1 MAFPTQEQI
10 SEVLGEIQDPELH
23 RGLNELNMVREI
35 AIDGTRISVLI
46 ALTIPGCPLKD
57 YFHSVIPAKLKD
69 NFAEIS
75 DVEVRLTSMTEEE
88 RQSLIGGLRKETPAP
103 FARADSPTQVIAI
116 GSGKGGVGKSTVTV
130 NLAASLAKLGHSVG
144 LLDAD
149 VWGFSVPRMLGVTER
164 PTVVEDMIMPP
175 EIFGVKVVSIGL
187 FTTEE
192 NPVVWRGP
200 MLHKALQ
207 QFLTDVHWDEP
218 DYLLVDLPPGT
229 GDVSISIAQFLPGA
243 AMVIVTTPQA
253 VAEKVAQRA
262 GFMAE
267 KTGLQV
273 TGVVENMSYFRG
285 DDGKEYKIF
294 GEGGGKVLAEKLH
307 VPLLGEVPIDP
318 RLRELADEG
327 TPIVL
332 QEPDSEVAQAL
343 MTASKELVNL
353 LPPKPKPARR
363 MDLPLVMGPMTS
375 APAHDHAHQHA
386 HDHSHHDHQ
395 PENGGTS
402 AEQGRGRKLFRRG

>member
-1 MAFPTQEQI
+1 MGMPSQEQI
-10 SEVLGEIQDPELH
+10 SAVLGEIQDPELH
-23 RGLNELNMVREI
+23 RGLNDLNMVRNI
-35 AIDGTRISVLI
+35 AIDGSQVSVLI

-57 YFHSVIPAKLKD
+57 YFHNVIPAKLQEAFPQITAVK
-69 NFAEIS
+69 
-75 DVEVRLTSMTEEE
+75 VELTSMTEEE

-103 FARADSPTQVIAI
+103 FARTDSPTQVIAI
-116 GSGKGGVGKSTVTV
+116 GSGKGGVGKSTTTV
-130 NLAASLAKLGHSVG
+130 NIAASLSKLGHTVG

-149 VWGFSVPRMLGVTER
+149 VWGFSVPRMLGVHER

-175 EIFGVKVVSIGL
+175 EIFGIKVVSIGL
-187 FTTEE
+187 FTTED

-267 KTGLQV
+267 KTGLELA
-273 TGVVENMSYFRG
+273 GVIENMSYFRG
-285 DDGKEYKIF
+285 DDGKKYEIF
-294 GEGGGKVLAEKLH
+294 GSGGGATLANRLG

-318 RLRELADEG
+318 ELREFADAG
-327 TPIVL
+327 APIVL
-332 QEPDSEVAQAL
+332 QNPDSEVAQAL
-343 MTASKELVNL
+343 DQTAKELVNL
-353 LPPKPKPARR
+353 LPPRPKPTKRIN
-363 MDLPLVMGPMTS
+363 LPLIGGLIGG
-375 APAHDHAHQHA
+375 HEHQH
-386 HDHSHHDHQ
+386 SHTH
-395 PENGGTS
+395 
-402 AEQGRGRKLFRRG
+402 